1 MPILPEKLRLRAET
15 VLKEGSAPPTRGWP
29 TGLHTLSLLHE
40 LASTPARA
48 DEALKL
54 LHELQVHQVELDL
67 QHEQLEATRRELTE
81 ESAGYRALY
90 EHAPGGYFS
99 VGLDRQILEANVAGA
114 ELLGLAPDALR
125 GRRIE
130 SLLVPASRPVVNEL
144 LNELLNGFR
153 DGARSGSR
161 EVLSATINGSRR
173 LLVVAT
179 IPPSGESFLMIFVA
193 VPDRGGIDPGNP

>member
-1 MPILPEKLRLRAET
+1 MPILPAEKLRLHAEA
-15 VLKEGSAPPTRGWP
+15 VLKEGSAPPTVGWS
-29 TGLHTLSLLHE
+29 TGIGTLKLLHQ

-81 ESAGYRALY
+81 EAARYKALY
-90 EHAPGGYFS
+90 EYAPAGYFS
-99 VGLDRQILEANVAGA
+99 VGLGGEILEANAVGA
-114 ELLGLAPDALR
+114 ELLGLAPDMLR

-130 SLLVPASRPVVNEL
+130 SLLVPASRPVLNEL
-144 LNELLNGFR
+144 LNELR
-153 DGARSGSR
+153 DGARRSTC
-161 EVLSATINGSRR
+161 EVQSASINDPRR

-179 IPPSGESFLMIFVA
+179 IPPSGGSFLLIFVA
-193 VPDRGGIDPGNP
+193 MPDRGEN